1 MLVESK
7 LGKVLLV
14 GAGPGPVDLMTVRA
28 VRAVESAGALLYD
41 ALCSEE
47 AVALAPPGCV
57 RIQTGKRAGKP
68 SMKQD
73 EINRL
78 MLRLARRGLQVVRL
92 KGGDP
97 SIFGRVGEEKAFLER
112 FGVETEVVPGVTA
125 ACAAA
130 AQFGFPLTHRGEA
143 RRVVFTTARVEDGA
157 MAGDWRMGGDP
168 EATVA
173 VYMGA
178 EAAPT
183 LARALIAEGR
193 SASTPV
199 AAVENAGAAYARL
212 TEMTL
217 ADLGAAPLR
226 TGGGPLLIVVGE
238 VAALATAQS
247 RHHAERRAFA

>member
-1 MLVESK
+1 MSLENR

-28 VRAVESAGALLYD
+28 VRAVESAQALLYD

-47 AVALAPPGCV
+47 AIALAPSGCV

-78 MLRLARRGLQVVRL
+78 MLRLARKGLKVVRL

-97 SIFGRVGEEKAFLER
+97 SIFGRVGEEVAFLNG

-143 RRVVFTTARVEDGA
+143 RRLVFTTARVEDGA
-157 MAGDWRMGGDP
+157 MPGDWRMGGDP

-178 EAAPT
+178 EAAPA
-183 LARALIAEGR
+183 LARALMAEGR
-193 SASTPV
+193 AGRTPV
-199 AAVENAGAAYARL
+199 VAVENAGAPHARL
-212 TEMTL
+212 TETSL

-238 VAALATAQS
+238 VAASAARSRQYADRKALA
-247 RHHAERRAFA
+247 

>member
-1 MLVESK
+1 MSVEN
-7 LGKVLLV
+7 GKVLLV

-28 VRAVESAGALLYD
+28 VRAVEGAQALLYD

-47 AVALAPPGCV
+47 AIALAPPGCV

-73 EINRL
+73 EINHL
-78 MLRLARRGLQVVRL
+78 MLRLARKGLKVVRL

-97 SIFGRVGEEKAFLER
+97 SIFGRVGEEAVFLNG
-112 FGVETEVVPGVTA
+112 FGIETEVVPGVTA

-157 MAGDWRMGGDP
+157 MAGDWRIGGDP

-173 VYMGA
+173 VYM
-178 EAAPT
+178 
-183 LARALIAEGR
+183 LSLIH
-193 SASTPV
+193 
-199 AAVENAGAAYARL
+199 
-212 TEMTL
+212 
-217 ADLGAAPLR
+217 
-226 TGGGPLLIVVGE
+226 I
-238 VAALATAQS
+238 
-247 RHHAERRAFA
+247 

>member
-1 MLVESK
+1 MSVEY
-7 LGKVLLV
+7 GKVLLV

-28 VRAVESAGALLYD
+28 VRAVESAQALLYD

-47 AVALAPPGCV
+47 AIAMAPPGCV

-78 MLRLARRGLQVVRL
+78 MLRLARKGLKVVRL

-97 SIFGRVGEEKAFLER
+97 SIFGRVGEETAFLNG
-112 FGVETEVVPGVTA
+112 FGVQTEVVPGVTA

-143 RRVVFTTARVEDGA
+143 RRVVFTTARVQDGT

-178 EAAPT
+178 EAAPA
-183 LARALIAEGR
+183 LARALMAEGR
-193 SASTPV
+193 AASTPV
-199 AAVENAGAAYARL
+199 AAVESAGAPDARL
-212 TEMTL
+212 TTTTL
-217 ADLGAAPLR
+217 AALAADPLR
-226 TGGGPLLIVVGE
+226 TTGGPLLVVVGE
-238 VAALATAQS
+238 VAAAAAARSHQD
-247 RHHAERRAFA
+247 AGRRAFG

>member
-1 MLVESK
+1 MSVENK

-28 VRAVESAGALLYD
+28 FRAVESAQALLYD
-41 ALCSEE
+41 ALCSED
-47 AVALAPPGCV
+47 AIALAPAGCV

-78 MLRLARRGLQVVRL
+78 MLRLARKGLRVVRL

-97 SIFGRVGEEKAFLER
+97 SIFGRVGEEAAFLNG

-143 RRVVFTTARVEDGA
+143 RRVVFTTARLEAGA
-157 MAGDWRMGGDP
+157 LSGDWSAAGDP
-168 EATVA
+168 EATMA
-173 VYMGA
+173 VYMGGEMA
-178 EAAPT
+178 GALCERMVAAGRAPGTPAVAVEQAGGADARITHGT
-183 LARALIAEGR
+183 LATLGD
-193 SASTPV
+193 
-199 AAVENAGAAYARL
+199 RL
-212 TEMTL
+212 
-217 ADLGAAPLR
+217 G
-226 TGGGPLLIVVGE
+226 GQGGPVVIVVGE
-238 VAALATAQS
+238 VAAQALGAVADEALVARTA
-247 RHHAERRAFA
+247 